1 MRAGNGKM
9 PKDTIQLNPDK
20 VRLRIAMAGGPIKA
34 HAVGMSE
41 KTIHR
46 IKKGARTS
54 LATAYLLAAR
64 LGTTVE
70 DLLLPPGRDEVERQ
84 LPRNW
89 LYEGVAPSG
98 EPRRHF
104 PAQLAIGG
112 DGYIVDRP
120 PSGWLDPLDAL
131 LKWHTRGGRKVVL
144 RRAAH
149 AYLVELHYFEYMSDH
164 AQELDYYGA
173 SACRFFALTRN
184 GDEFRKAALNEFNAD
199 WVWSDLRLL
208 AMKRADIVDVEGDVA
223 PAHPR
228 DYVPIARFYR
238 GMVVRRRIEGMRVFG
253 QLHRDFRRAVIEYL
267 DGLDPR
273 RVQASAHGSGIQ
285 IRIAAVRP
293 AVYDPYWQEDEL
305 CIEVDL
311 AWWMPDGRLAPAP
324 WRLEHRERI
333 AAALA
338 ERDWAAIHSP
348 GLPLAYLTGSE
359 DDDDDPPLAPDPHI
373 PAHVAEAVLAL
384 YCPMP
389 EQWAVSVGDAT

>member
-1 MRAGNGKM
+1 MRAGNETM
-9 PKDTIQLNPDK
+9 RKDTIQLNPDK
-20 VRLRIAMAGGPIKA
+20 VCLRIAVAGGPIKA
-34 HAVGMSE
+34 HAVGLSE

-46 IKKGARTS
+46 IKKGERTS
-54 LATAYLLAAR
+54 LAMAHRLAAI

-89 LYEGVAPSG
+89 LYEGVAPSV
-98 EPRRHF
+98 ELRRHF

-112 DGYIVDRP
+112 DQDGYIVDRP
-120 PSGWLDPLDAL
+120 PSGWQDPLDAL
-131 LKWHTRGGRKVVL
+131 LKWHTQGGRKIVL

-149 AYLVELHYFEYMSDH
+149 AYLIELHYFEYTPDH

-173 SACRFFALTRN
+173 SACRFFALART

-199 WVWSDLRLL
+199 WVWSALRRL

-238 GMVVRRRIEGMRVFG
+238 GMIVRRRMEGMRVFSQVHG
-253 QLHRDFRRAVIEYL
+253 DFRRALIEYL

-273 RVQASAHGSGIQ
+273 RVHVSTNGLGIE

-293 AVYDPYWQEDEL
+293 VVYDPYWQDDEL

-311 AWWMPDGRLAPAP
+311 AWWTPDGRLAPAP
-324 WRLEHRERI
+324 WRLEHRERTPPRSASATGRLSI
-333 AAALA
+333 
-338 ERDWAAIHSP
+338 
-348 GLPLAYLTGSE
+348 PLACRWQTRWTAQTTTRIRSWR
-359 DDDDDPPLAPDPHI
+359 PTRTSRCAWPRP
-373 PAHVAEAVLAL
+373 
-384 YCPMP
+384 
-389 EQWAVSVGDAT
+389 